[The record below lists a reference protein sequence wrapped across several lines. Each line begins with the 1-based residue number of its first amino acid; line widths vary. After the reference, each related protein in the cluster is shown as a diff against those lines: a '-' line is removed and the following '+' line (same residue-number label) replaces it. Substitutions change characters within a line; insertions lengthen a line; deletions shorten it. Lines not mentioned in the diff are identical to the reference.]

1 MNNWARRGV
10 IIGIVL
16 AIGGFLLAFTSEVTQ
31 DSAVISV
38 VTGGIEYIIF
48 VITVPLVYRA
58 GKSVRKNPKI
68 YGDEGLRIASWC
80 IYGLC
85 LAYAVLF
92 FQWGIISGG
101 DNRVPTGQITINGAL
116 LFISAMLMI
125 GDTYKSHK
133 QWLRKS
139 KNSN

>member
-1 MNNWARRGV
+1 MNNWARSGV

-16 AIGGFLLAFTSEVTQ
+16 AMVAFMLAFTSEVTQ
-31 DSAVISV
+31 GNPLVSVI
-38 VTGGIEYIIF
+38 TGGIEYIIF

-58 GKSVRKNPKI
+58 GKSVRKNPEI

-85 LAYAVLF
+85 LTYAVSF

-101 DNRVPTGQITINGAL
+101 DNLVPTGQITINGAL
-116 LFISAMLMI
+116 LFISAMLMV

-133 QWLRKS
+133 QWLRRA

>member
-1 MNNWARRGV
+1 LSPTCKPISV
-10 IIGIVL
+10 
-16 AIGGFLLAFTSEVTQ
+16 
-31 DSAVISV
+31 SV

-58 GKSVRKNPKI
+58 GKSIRKSPDI
-68 YGDEGLRIASWC
+68 HGDEGLRLTSWC

-85 LAYAVLF
+85 LAYALLF

-116 LFISAMLMI
+116 LLISAMLMI
-125 GDTYKSHK
+125 GDTYKSYK

-139 KNSN
+139 K

>member
-10 IIGIVL
+10 VIGIVL
-16 AIGGFLLAFTSEVTQ
+16 AMVGFLLAFTSEVTQ
-31 DSAVISV
+31 DNPFISV

-58 GKSVRKNPKI
+58 GKSVRKNPEV

-85 LAYAVLF
+85 LVYALLF
-92 FQWGIISGG
+92 FQWGIVNGG
-101 DNRVPTGQITINGAL
+101 DNQSGTHRV
-116 LFISAMLMI
+116 
-125 GDTYKSHK
+125 DYY
-133 QWLRKS
+133 
-139 KNSN
+139 

>member
-10 IIGIVL
+10 RIGIVL
-16 AIGGFLLAFTSEVTQ
+16 ASVGFLLAFTSEVTQ
-31 DSAVISV
+31 EKALISF

-48 VITVPLVYRA
+48 IITVPLVYRA
-58 GKSVRKNPKI
+58 GKSVRQNPEI
-68 YGDEGLRIASWC
+68 FGDEGLRIASWC

-92 FQWGIISGG
+92 FQWSIVSGG

-116 LFISAMLMI
+116 LYISAMLMI
-125 GDTYKSHK
+125 GDTYKSYK
-133 QWLRKS
+133 QWLRKG
-139 KNSN
+139 KNK